1 MNAARR
7 IALVA
12 ALAALTGCAGVPVQE
27 APKKFRPLSSYAS
40 DPYVPINL
48 YLNSNEQASGT
59 LAVVIQHSADQLRDS
74 GAFVR
79 VDQGVQRWPITLQAR
94 YQLRENSAEG
104 DVTRRILGLLTLG
117 LMPVRVSQTHTLFA
131 EVLAEPDSIAA
142 MEFSVTVRDRVSVYD
157 LADPAR
163 GERAAAD
170 VLLEQLLSEI
180 TQRKLIPRW
189 SSFRPEPKPKPRP
202 KAPEGQ
208 PT

>member
-1 MNAARR
+1 MSPARR
-7 IALVA
+7 VAWAAAA
-12 ALAALTGCAGVPVQE
+12 ALLAGCAAAPVAE
-27 APKKFRPLSSYAS
+27 APKKFRPLSSYAA

-59 LAVVIQHSADQLRDS
+59 LAVLIQHTADQLRDS

-94 YQLRENSAEG
+94 YQLRENSADG

-117 LMPVRVSQTHTLFA
+117 VVPVHVSQTHTLFA

-142 MEFSVTVRDRVSVYD
+142 LEFSVTVRDRVSVYD
-157 LADPAR
+157 LANPAR

-170 VLLEQLLSEI
+170 ALLEHLMSEI
-180 TQRKLIPRW
+180 SQRKLIPRW
-189 SSFRPEPKPKPRP
+189 SSFKPEPKPKTKP
-202 KAPEGQ
+202 KVPEGQ